1 MVPGETIPFAVT
13 FLEMSSPD
21 QRLPTRE
28 AVETDRDRPC
38 RASLSLPFTLSAGI
52 RDAIHRGVHTLRW
65 RRPAR

>member
-28 AVETDRDRPC
+28 AVETTAIVRAERPC
-38 RASLSLPFTLSAGI
+38 PFRLPYPLVFVMQSTEVFTL
-52 RDAIHRGVHTLRW
+52 
-65 RRPAR
+65 